1 MPFGWL
7 RGYRPDWLSR
17 DVVAG
22 LTVWAV
28 LVPESLAYA
37 SIAGVSPVVGLYAAP
52 AALVLYAAFGSSR
65 HLIVGPMSA
74 TAALSAAIVADFALP
89 GDDLF
94 TTTTVALALVVG
106 VVALVA
112 GLLRLGFVANFIS
125 EPVLK
130 GFIVG
135 LALTILAGQLP
146 KLFGVEGG
154 AGNFFERIVE
164 LVRHLG
170 ETNVPTL
177 VLGLVCLALVIGLK
191 EWLPVVPGALV
202 AVAVGIGAVTLL
214 GLDEQGVAIV
224 GTIPSG
230 LPPVGVPSL
239 DINRYLA
246 LVAPALGVV
255 VIGFAEGLGAAK
267 AYATRLHYEVDANR
281 ELIGLGASNVGSGLM
296 SGMIVNGSL
305 SKTAVNGGAGAR
317 SQLSSLIVAALVVV
331 TLLFLTGLF
340 ESLPETTLAAIVIA
354 AVVELVDVRSLVGL
368 YRLTTDRLGGIY
380 GLAARADF
388 IAAVT
393 ALLGVLIL
401 DTLPGLILG
410 VFASIALVVY
420 RSARPN
426 VAVLG
431 RLPGESG
438 AFVDVAR
445 HANAVQMPGIV
456 ILRPEA
462 GLFFANAEHLRAVMR
477 RHAFA
482 PGIHALILDF
492 QTVPELDV
500 TAARMIGEFVEDAG
514 RRDVRVLFARDI
526 GQVRD
531 LLEATHHGRLPPV
544 YATVAEAVAALGG
557 DPHPSVGSG
566 SVNDPG

>member
-1 MPFGWL
+1 MPFAWL

-164 LVRHLG
+164 LVGHLG

-230 LPPVGVPSL
+230 LPPVGIPSL
-239 DINRYLA
+239 DVNRYLA

-426 VAVLG
+426 IAVLG
-431 RLPGESG
+431 RLPGETG

-445 HANAVQMPGIV
+445 HANAVQIPGIV

-462 GLFFANAEHLRAVMR
+462 GLFFANADHLRTVMR

-482 PGIHALILDF
+482 PGINALILDF

-531 LLEATHHGRLPPV
+531 LLEATQHGRLPPV

-557 DPHPSVGSG
+557 DPHPSAGSG